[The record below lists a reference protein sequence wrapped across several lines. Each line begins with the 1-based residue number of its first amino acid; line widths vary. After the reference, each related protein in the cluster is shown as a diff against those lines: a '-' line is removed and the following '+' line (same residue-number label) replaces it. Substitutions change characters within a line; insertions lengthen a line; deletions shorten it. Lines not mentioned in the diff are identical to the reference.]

1 MDKSIEEITL
11 LLLSLLA
18 EQEET
23 SNGARLR
30 AATSFPSEVL
40 TALQSRGL
48 IEIGDDAKVSF
59 TQNGLDLAEEIEERY
74 LDAGARSDVVL

>member
-1 MDKSIEEITL
+1 MDKSIEEVTL

-23 SNGARLR
+23 SNGVHLR
-30 AATSFPSEVL
+30 AATSFPSTVL
-40 TALQSRGL
+40 SALQERGL
-48 IEIGDDAKVSF
+48 VELGSDGKVTF
-59 TQNGLDLAEEIEERY
+59 TQAGLDLAEEIEERY